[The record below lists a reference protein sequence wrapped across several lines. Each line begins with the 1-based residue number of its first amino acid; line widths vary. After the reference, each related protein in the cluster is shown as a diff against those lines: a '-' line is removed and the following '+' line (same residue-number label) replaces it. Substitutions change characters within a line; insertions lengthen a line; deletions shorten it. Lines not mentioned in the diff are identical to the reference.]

1 MGMEGHFSPTKESL
15 YHLEMDVKHVHAVQI
30 NHADRILR
38 LERRQADD
46 AALKSVW
53 NPPFPGVLNGTPQ
66 HGRYYTPEIHFD
78 TDPKPS
84 GPVHPSQSQI
94 FDDFDDE
101 HGQTLLGSLRL
112 DADEEPVRRGAS
124 RANSVRFDVSATQGS
139 SWAQSSRTSGDFGP
153 TRPNSGFGGHP
164 MERTLSHKSD
174 GRHSSAG
181 HSVRSMYSAPS
192 GRTSSLG
199 LDTNFVIGGQDDP
212 SPLDIPEPPP
222 GLFILGNVPC
232 IIRCWLNETFSHDTL
247 LYADVCTGSHKSTL
261 EYSLVK
267 KLGYVDR
274 VQQNSKGLPTITL
287 PVYLPEAVITQP
299 SSRANS
305 PAPQLP
311 ALTINFEVTGFHQ
324 RSISRRPKA
333 IRIFIGS
340 DTLRAHSA
348 DVLLSQNTMTLYGDG
363 RDKLS
368 VPFVRPED
376 ENVFKN
382 ICTMNNPPESIELKG
397 AALPFTPAGKQSK
410 RALSSEFDENE
421 GGENDAPSETMHAAD
436 SNAILLS
443 MRAPV
448 HDYDD
453 GKYVSNQQN
462 GFDPGQGAATA
473 DNTPGLAEAGSTA
486 GGTHTEGQTNSKQ
499 DVKSATNKENENRE
513 AVGGRWGSWRNG
525 GLPKSD
531 GESQKETVSASGYN
545 KPGRG
550 NRGMKVLKPSK
561 VIQNGRSSSGA
572 RHVYEPPPSSPLE
585 DDTSRRKSQTSL
597 TDSNAS
603 SRWESKKTASE
614 EKAHKEAWPAT
625 GVRRPSNPIGG
636 ASAFGWMKAPN
647 SKADLSA
654 TE

>member
-1 MGMEGHFSPTKESL
+1 MDGHFSPTKESL

-66 HGRYYTPEIHFD
+66 Q
-78 TDPKPS
+78 
-84 GPVHPSQSQI
+84 GPVHSSQSQV

-101 HGQTLLGSLRL
+101 HGQSLLGSLRL
-112 DADEEPVRRGAS
+112 DAEEEPVRRGAS

-139 SWAQSSRTSGDFGP
+139 NWAQSSRTSGEFGP
-153 TRPNSGFGGHP
+153 ARPNSGFGSHP

-181 HSVRSMYSAPS
+181 HSIRSMYSAAS

-199 LDTNFVIGGQDDP
+199 LDTNFVIGGEDDP
-212 SPLDIPEPPP
+212 SPLSIPEPPP

-261 EYSLVK
+261 EYTLVK
-267 KLGYVDR
+267 QLGYVDR
-274 VQQNSKGLPTITL
+274 IQQNSKGLPIITL

-311 ALTINFEVTGFHQ
+311 ALTVNFEVTGIHQ
-324 RSISRRPKA
+324 RSSSRRPKA
-333 IRIFIGS
+333 IHIFLGS

-348 DVLLSQNTMTLYGDG
+348 DLLLSQNTMTLYGDS
-363 RDKLS
+363 REKLS

-382 ICTMNNPPESIELKG
+382 ICTMNNSPEGVELKG
-397 AALPFTPAGKQSK
+397 AAPSFTPAGKESK
-410 RALSSEFDENE
+410 PAPPSRRHENE
-421 GGENDAPSETMHAAD
+421 GYDAPGEAMQSPD
-436 SNAILLS
+436 SNAVSLPS
-443 MRAPV
+443 GPPR
-448 HDYDD
+448 HEYED
-453 GKYVSNQQN
+453 GKFALDQQN
-462 GFDPGQGAATA
+462 GFSPNLEPVSFDNNPAASGAG
-473 DNTPGLAEAGSTA
+473 PTA
-486 GGTHTEGQTNSKQ
+486 GGTHAEGLNNGKA
-499 DVKSATNKENENRE
+499 DVKPPTNKENENRE
-513 AVGGRWGSWRNG
+513 SVGGRWGSWR
-525 GLPKSD
+525 PKSD
-531 GESQKETVSASGYN
+531 GETQKETVSASGYN

-550 NRGMKVLKPSK
+550 SRSMKVLKPSK
-561 VIQNGRSSSGA
+561 VLQNGRSTSGA
-572 RHVYEPPPSSPLE
+572 RHVYEPPPGSPLE
-585 DDTSRRKSQTSL
+585 DDALRRKSQTSL

-603 SRWESKKTASE
+603 SRWDSKKAVSE
-614 EKAHKEAWPAT
+614 DKAHKEAWPISGA
-625 GVRRPSNPIGG
+625 RRPSNPIGG
-636 ASAFGWMKAPN
+636 ASAFGWMKASNP
-647 SKADLSA
+647 KADA
-654 TE
+654 TTE

>member
-1 MGMEGHFSPTKESL
+1 MDGHFSPTKESV

-53 NPPFPGVLNGTPQ
+53 NPPFPGVLGTPQ
-66 HGRYYTPEIHFD
+66 QGRYHTPITHLY

-84 GPVHPSQSQI
+84 GPVHSSQSQV

-112 DADEEPVRRGAS
+112 DAEEEPVRRGAS

-139 SWAQSSRTSGDFGP
+139 NWAQSSRTSGDFGL
-153 TRPNSGFGGHP
+153 TRPSSGFGGHP

-199 LDTNFVIGGQDDP
+199 LDTNFVIGGQDDS

-267 KLGYVDR
+267 RLGYVDR
-274 VQQNSKGLPTITL
+274 IQENSKGLPTITL

-311 ALTINFEVTGFHQ
+311 ALTVNFEVTGIHQ
-324 RSISRRPKA
+324 RSTSRRPKA
-333 IRIFIGS
+333 IHIFLGS

-348 DVLLSQNTMTLYGDG
+348 DLLLSQNTMTLYGDG

-376 ENVFKN
+376 DNVFKN
-382 ICTMNNPPESIELKG
+382 ICTMNNSPEGIELKG
-397 AALPFTPAGKQSK
+397 AALPFTPGGKHSK
-410 RALSSEFDENE
+410 PALSSGRDENE
-421 GGENDAPSETMHAAD
+421 GGNDAPSETTQSAD
-436 SNAILLS
+436 PDAIPLS
-443 MRAPV
+443 SRSPR
-448 HDYDD
+448 HEYED
-453 GKYVSNQQN
+453 GKHVSDQQN
-462 GFDPGQGAATA
+462 GFSSSLRPVSA
-473 DNTPGLAEAGSTA
+473 DNNSGLAEVGPIT
-486 GGTHTEGQTNSKQ
+486 GGTHADGLANSKQ

-513 AVGGRWGSWRNG
+513 YVGGRWGSWRNG
-525 GLPKSD
+525 GLPRSD
-531 GESQKETVSASGYN
+531 GEMQKETVSASGYN

-550 NRGMKVLKPSK
+550 TRGMKVLKPSK
-561 VIQNGRSSSGA
+561 VLQNGRSTSGA

-585 DDTSRRKSQTSL
+585 DDTSRRKSQSSL

-603 SRWESKKTASE
+603 SRWESKKSASE
-614 EKAHKEAWPAT
+614 EKAHRDAWPVT
-625 GVRRPSNPIGG
+625 GARRPSNPIGG
-636 ASAFGWMKAPN
+636 ASAFGWMKASNP
-647 SKADLSA
+647 KADLA
-654 TE
+654 TTE

>member
-1 MGMEGHFSPTKESL
+1 MDGHFSPTKESL

-53 NPPFPGVLNGTPQ
+53 NPPFPGVLGTPQ
-66 HGRYYTPEIHFD
+66 QGRYHAPISHLH

-84 GPVHPSQSQI
+84 GPVHSSQSQV

-101 HGQTLLGSLRL
+101 HGQSLLGSLRL
-112 DADEEPVRRGAS
+112 DAEEEPVRRGAS

-139 SWAQSSRTSGDFGP
+139 NWAQSSRTSGDFGP
-153 TRPNSGFGGHP
+153 TRPNSGFGSHP

-192 GRTSSLG
+192 GRTSSIG

-212 SPLDIPEPPP
+212 SPLEIPEPPP

-261 EYSLVK
+261 EYTLVK

-274 VQQNSKGLPTITL
+274 IQQNSKGLPIITL
-287 PVYLPEAVITQP
+287 PVYLPEAVITRP

-311 ALTINFEVTGFHQ
+311 ALTVNFEVTGIHQ
-324 RSISRRPKA
+324 RSSSRRPKA
-333 IRIFIGS
+333 IHIFLGS

-348 DVLLSQNTMTLYGDG
+348 DLLLSQNTMTLYGDS
-363 RDKLS
+363 REKLS

-376 ENVFKN
+376 DNVFKN
-382 ICTMNNPPESIELKG
+382 ICTMNNSPEAIELKG
-397 AALPFTPAGKQSK
+397 AALPFTPAGKPSK
-410 RALSSEFDENE
+410 PALSSGHDENE
-421 GGENDAPSETMHAAD
+421 GGDETPSETAQSADPSAIPLSSNSPRHEYENGKHDSDQRNGFSPSLEPVAAD
-436 SNAILLS
+436 S
-443 MRAPV
+443 R
-448 HDYDD
+448 
-453 GKYVSNQQN
+453 
-462 GFDPGQGAATA
+462 
-473 DNTPGLAEAGSTA
+473 LAEAGSTA
-486 GGTHTEGQTNSKQ
+486 GGAHAEGPTNNKQ
-499 DVKSATNKENENRE
+499 DAKSATNKENETRE
-513 AVGGRWGSWRNG
+513 DVGARWGSWRNG

-531 GESQKETVSASGYN
+531 GEMQKETVSASGYN

-550 NRGMKVLKPSK
+550 NRSMKVLKPSK
-561 VIQNGRSSSGA
+561 GLQNGRSTSGA

-585 DDTSRRKSQTSL
+585 DDSSRRKSQASL

-614 EKAHKEAWPAT
+614 EKTHKDAWPVT
-625 GVRRPSNPIGG
+625 GARRPSNPIGG
-636 ASAFGWMKAPN
+636 ASAFGWMKASNP
-647 SKADLSA
+647 KADLTT

>member
-1 MGMEGHFSPTKESL
+1 MDGHFSPTKESL

-53 NPPFPGVLNGTPQ
+53 NPPFPGVLGTPQ
-66 HGRYYTPEIHFD
+66 QGRYHAPISHLH

-84 GPVHPSQSQI
+84 GPVHSSQSQV

-101 HGQTLLGSLRL
+101 HGQSLLGSLRL
-112 DADEEPVRRGAS
+112 DAEEEPVRRGAS

-139 SWAQSSRTSGDFGP
+139 NWAQSSRTSGDFGP
-153 TRPNSGFGGHP
+153 TRPNSGFGSHP

-212 SPLDIPEPPP
+212 SPLEIPEPPP

-261 EYSLVK
+261 EYTLVK

-274 VQQNSKGLPTITL
+274 IQQNSKGFPIITL

-311 ALTINFEVTGFHQ
+311 ALTVNFEVTGIHQ
-324 RSISRRPKA
+324 RSSSRRPKA
-333 IRIFIGS
+333 IHIFIGS

-348 DVLLSQNTMTLYGDG
+348 DLLLSQNTMTLYGDS
-363 RDKLS
+363 REKLS

-376 ENVFKN
+376 DNVFKN
-382 ICTMNNPPESIELKG
+382 ICTMNNSPEAIELKG
-397 AALPFTPAGKQSK
+397 AALPFTPAGKPSK
-410 RALSSEFDENE
+410 PALSSGHDENE
-421 GGENDAPSETMHAAD
+421 GGDETPSETAQSADPSAIPLSSNPPRHEYENGKHDSDQRDGFSPSLEPVAAD
-436 SNAILLS
+436 SRL
-443 MRAPV
+443 V
-448 HDYDD
+448 
-453 GKYVSNQQN
+453 
-462 GFDPGQGAATA
+462 
-473 DNTPGLAEAGSTA
+473 AEAGSTA
-486 GGTHTEGQTNSKQ
+486 GGTHAEGPTNNKQ
-499 DVKSATNKENENRE
+499 DAKSATNKENENRE
-513 AVGGRWGSWRNG
+513 DVGARWGSWRNG

-531 GESQKETVSASGYN
+531 GEMQKETVSASGYN

-550 NRGMKVLKPSK
+550 NRSMKVLKPSK
-561 VIQNGRSSSGA
+561 GLQNGRSTSGA
-572 RHVYEPPPSSPLE
+572 RHIYEPPPSSPLE
-585 DDTSRRKSQTSL
+585 DDSSRRKSQASL

-614 EKAHKEAWPAT
+614 EKAHKDAWPVT
-625 GVRRPSNPIGG
+625 GARRPSNPIGG
-636 ASAFGWMKAPN
+636 ASAFGWMKASIP
-647 SKADLSA
+647 KADLTT

>member
-1 MGMEGHFSPTKESL
+1 
-15 YHLEMDVKHVHAVQI
+15 MDVKHVHAVQI
-30 NHADRILR
+30 SHADRILR

-53 NPPFPGVLNGTPQ
+53 NPPFPGVLHGTPQ
-66 HGRYYTPEIHFD
+66 QGRYHTRQTSFYTN
-78 TDPKPS
+78 PKPS
-84 GPVHPSQSQI
+84 GPIHSSQSQV

-101 HGQTLLGSLRL
+101 HGQTLLGNLRL
-112 DADEEPVRRGAS
+112 DAEEEPVRRGAS

-139 SWAQSSRTSGDFGP
+139 NWAQSSRTSGDFAP
-153 TRPNSGFGGHP
+153 TRPSSGFGGHP
-164 MERTLSHKSD
+164 MERTLSYKSD

-181 HSVRSMYSAPS
+181 HSVRSMYSGPS

-199 LDTNFVIGGQDDP
+199 LDTNFVIGGQDDSSP
-212 SPLDIPEPPP
+212 SDIPEPPP

-247 LYADVCTGSHKSTL
+247 LYADVCSGSHKSTL

-267 KLGYVDR
+267 QLGYVDR
-274 VQQNSKGLPTITL
+274 IQQNSKGIPTITL

-311 ALTINFEVTGFHQ
+311 ALTVNFEVTGIHQ
-324 RSISRRPKA
+324 RSTSRRPKA
-333 IRIFIGS
+333 IHIFLGS

-348 DVLLSQNTMTLYGDG
+348 DLLLSQNTMTLYGDG

-382 ICTMNNPPESIELKG
+382 ICTMNNSPEAIELKG
-397 AALPFTPAGKQSK
+397 AALPFTPADKQVK
-410 RALSSEFDENE
+410 PALSSGRDENE
-421 GGENDAPSETMHAAD
+421 GVNGAPSETMQSAD
-436 SNAILLS
+436 PNAIPSSSRPPRHEYDEGKHASDQRNGISPDLGHLS
-443 MRAPV
+443 V
-448 HDYDD
+448 
-453 GKYVSNQQN
+453 
-462 GFDPGQGAATA
+462 
-473 DNTPGLAEAGSTA
+473 DNSPELAEAHSTA
-486 GGTHTEGQTNSKQ
+486 GGAHAEGLINSKQ
-499 DVKSATNKENENRE
+499 DVKSATNKESENRE
-513 AVGGRWGSWRNG
+513 YVGGRWGSWRS

-531 GESQKETVSASGYN
+531 GETQKEAVSASGYN

-550 NRGMKVLKPSK
+550 SRSMKVLKPSK
-561 VIQNGRSSSGA
+561 VLQNGRPASGA

-585 DDTSRRKSQTSL
+585 DDSTRRKSQTSL

-614 EKAHKEAWPAT
+614 EKAHKEAWPVT
-625 GVRRPSNPIGG
+625 GARRPSNPIGG
-636 ASAFGWMKAPN
+636 ASAFGWMKSSN
-647 SKADLSA
+647 SKADLT